1 MTVRQVPEGG
11 LWGSRGADPSQVQ
24 RSGRRDSE
32 HRMNREDQVRVQDHG
47 RHLGRPEEGL
57 VTFAEYFEQV
67 WFPNRD
73 AVVERYTQR
82 AAWSSY
88 TEHIKPF
95 FGHREP
101 RAIS

>member
-1 MTVRQVPEGG
+1 MAWTEKIKSGYKIAAGTWV
-11 LWGSRGADPSQVQ
+11 DPKK
-24 RSGRRDSE
+24 GW
-32 HRMNREDQVRVQDHG
+32 
-47 RHLGRPEEGL
+47 

-82 AAWSSY
+82 ASWSSY

-95 FGHREP
+95 FGHREL